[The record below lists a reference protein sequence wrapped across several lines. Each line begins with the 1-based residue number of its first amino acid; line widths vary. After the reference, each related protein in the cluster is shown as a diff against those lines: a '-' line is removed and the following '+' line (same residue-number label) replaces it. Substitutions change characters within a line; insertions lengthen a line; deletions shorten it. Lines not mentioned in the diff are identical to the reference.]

1 VGNVGAG
8 FKPAPTTHPP
18 FVPPI
23 KGGISLIHVVAAGLI
38 FSLCPLPDCAGTAD
52 RRLCGELLV
61 KLFWFEEREEDDF
74 SDGYIVCQNHNKS
87 IDTYT
92 KPAGRRHTVF

>member
-1 VGNVGAG
+1 MKEKA
-8 FKPAPTTHPP
+8 THPP

-38 FSLCPLPDCAGTAD
+38 YSLCPLCH
-52 RRLCGELLV
+52 CGKLLV
-61 KLFWFEEREEDDF
+61 KLFWFEEREENDL

-87 IDTYT
+87 IDTNP
-92 KPAGRRHTVF
+92 KPTGRRHTVF